1 MRSPGSDGKFA
12 APFRMAR
19 ARLSMAECAAVSR
32 DPSHGKR
39 RFRGIGHGR
48 KTRRVLDRGGTGPA
62 RALNATLGTW
72 DGVRIT
78 PMFGRWGYFV
88 GPRLFACFPL
98 RDKDH
103 DLWIRLAPGDQPRA
117 LREAGVRPH
126 RRSAPRGRTPG
137 QIQRGP
143 DAAPAPFLLPPS
155 GGAATSSP
163 CPG

>member
-1 MRSPGSDGKFA
+1 
-12 APFRMAR
+12 
-19 ARLSMAECAAVSR
+19 MAECATVSR
-32 DPSHGKR
+32 DPAHGKR

-62 RALNATLGTW
+62 RALNAALGTW

-88 GPRLFACFPL
+88 GARLFACFPL

-103 DLWIRLAPGDQPRA
+103 DLWIRLGPGDQPRA

-126 RRSAPRGRTPG
+126 RRFA
-137 QIQRGP
+137 QRGWIEVLIESETDVARALRWLRRAWSAASQATGP
-143 DAAPAPFLLPPS
+143 DDEPAP
-155 GGAATSSP
+155 
-163 CPG
+163 